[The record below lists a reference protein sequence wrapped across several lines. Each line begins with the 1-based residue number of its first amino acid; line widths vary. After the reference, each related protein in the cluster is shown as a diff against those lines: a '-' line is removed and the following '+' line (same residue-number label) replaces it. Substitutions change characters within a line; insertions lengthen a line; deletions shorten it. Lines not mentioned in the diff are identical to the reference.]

1 MDRFLDHFRYKSEA
15 ESKWLQEIFSFISQH
30 LFPLVSKFTG
40 PAADTCVTG
49 GGVCCQDL
57 AMCVVTKIEENMCVS
72 HTLPVSYRLV
82 SISELVSQQH
92 LPCVSRLSW
101 STSQQRAWL
110 KEAERSPPGHQPLQ
124 RVNLLLTG
132 CLEEGQA
139 GGWRVTDTSGSVRCE
154 GVSFSPLWL
163 HHPVLFPNWNYI
175 PYSGSEQEQKGAG
188 GHVELIGSPV
198 LLRPAPEQ
206 RMDLTRAVGV
216 REAAG
221 YLSSSPR
228 GRRLSVCGHVASVC
242 ALLRVAGTS
251 FFCFSL
257 TDDTHRLPVLVKES
271 SRLWWS
277 DCLCVGDRVCVTSLR
292 VCALRGWKGNSI
304 LAVTDHSEIHTN
316 YSQGPREDSRAD
328 PQGDTPPSL
337 VMSCIDDDDT
347 EESQRMF
354 TRTKQSRIINY
365 QGTVTEVVSAGAGL
379 YVMDGK
385 VGLCLAYQP
394 PLRRELRA
402 GDSVQITH
410 VHFLFRPSPD
420 FPPSI
425 LCTCLRS
432 TLKISSF
439 SKVSGPPAGSSC
451 PCDGVLPRLLL
462 EKNMGICEYLWV
474 CHLSSQLSHSV
485 DPAVS
490 PVSLQ
495 YSVDPAVSPVS
506 PVSLH
511 SVDPAVSPVS
521 LQYSVDP
528 AVSPVSL
535 QYRVDPAC
543 PQYVS
548 VSELCQSLLDCWS
561 SVSLE
566 SLLPDGGSSLT
577 RSQINTMLSWSFN
590 VQTGSRLRRRPL
602 LLVGILE
609 LPSKTSELTLQLRDG
624 TAAVACVATET
635 NHGEDEGQ
643 KTTCNTAWIG
653 CLVCVLE
660 FMVVTERF
668 IQSDFPSFQ
677 HLDQEKYI
685 THKNCRVYLQ
695 FSVDHVHI
703 LSPSVAMETHLHQK
717 GRDLTADVSG
727 KTERMQEGEIGGQKK
742 RKLEEEPTVPPWVP
756 SAAVATGPVSGWQ
769 CVSMVIRVEHK
780 EGVSWRNA
788 GLNEADVGLVLCFSA
803 KAAVMGP
810 VVTWRQDPQNRPMS
824 EKETTTESKVL
835 LVFSGLTVRWFPV
848 IQPGSFYRLVATNS
862 QDPCVLIGS
871 AVSAQSGV
879 ELHADSTLQVQPD
892 WRFHT
897 LTKSLLL
904 PAFRQAPSTRV
915 LSVSEVLEC
924 SCDLV
929 CFQALLIDRIS
940 VNDGFNDSGDKN
952 KGVRL
957 TVCDQSGRSLRVYL
971 DLTHTPYPLGLLP
984 GNTLLFSEFQ
994 RRVSRAGSVYCS
1006 YLPVSSITV
1015 VSLGDSSPNQP
1026 PPAPIMHLGVWAGST
1041 GPSFI
1046 VGQVK
1051 GHVVCVLFVR
1061 LQWICSLCGGL
1072 YRQCP
1077 CVFVDGVRVSLL
1089 TVSMCLCVFV
1099 DSVHV
1104 SVCPP
1109 VCVSTC
1115 LCVHVSSAAVLCLP
1129 LSLFQSSC
1137 AAPAH
1142 RFFSPKQIT
1151 TAGST
1156 IMNCGPVHTRQM
1168 VNTPHDWWGV
1178 FTMTTVLLLW
1188 SYSRLVL
1195 DDGTGEAHVW
1205 VSGALVRPLL
1215 GLNDRQWEGLQR
1227 ALRVRGQVEVYPWGQ
1242 SLVCADAL
1250 LHFLL
1255 CVCSSKVVCRQLAL
1269 TCRRHNRQR
1278 SEESKR
1284 FSRGDRDFLTRLT
1297 PPLQLTCLHI
1307 NTP

>member
-1 MDRFLDHFRYKSEA
+1 
-15 ESKWLQEIFSFISQH
+15 
-30 LFPLVSKFTG
+30 
-40 PAADTCVTG
+40 
-49 GGVCCQDL
+49 
-57 AMCVVTKIEENMCVS
+57 
-72 HTLPVSYRLV
+72 TLPVSYRLV

-175 PYSGSEQEQKGAG
+175 PHSGSEQEQKGAG

-462 EKNMGICEYLWV
+462 EKNMGIFEYLWV
-474 CHLSSQLSHSV
+474 CHLSSQLSHSLVPRMLKHCVCMLSWKLMALVWRRERV
-485 DPAVS
+485 DKERRNI
-490 PVSLQ
+490 
-495 YSVDPAVSPVS
+495 YSEMLDEPHTCP
-506 PVSLH
+506 LT
-511 SVDPAVSPVS
+511 
-521 LQYSVDP
+521 QYSVDP

-535 QYRVDPAC
+535 QYRVDPAR
-543 PQYVS
+543 PQY
-548 VSELCQSLLDCWS
+548 DCWS

-590 VQTGSRLRRRPL
+590 CCPSCVPCVSAVVLTQ
-602 LLVGILE
+602 

-643 KTTCNTAWIG
+643 KTACNTAWIG

-717 GRDLTADVSG
+717 GRDLAADVSG
-727 KTERMQEGEIGGQKK
+727 KMEGMQEGEIG
-742 RKLEEEPTVPPWVP
+742 
-756 SAAVATGPVSGWQ
+756 
-769 CVSMVIRVEHK
+769 VIRVEHK

-824 EKETTTESKVL
+824 EKETTTESKVRKQVL

-897 LTKSLLL
+897 LAKSLLL
-904 PAFRQAPSTRV
+904 PAFRQTGESLDLVVIIFCLCLQAPSTRV

-1072 YRQCP
+1072 YRQCSCSCSGP
-1077 CVFVDGVRVSLL
+1077 RCCS
-1089 TVSMCLCVFV
+1089 SS
-1099 DSVHV
+1099 SV
-1104 SVCPP
+1104 
-1109 VCVSTC
+1109 
-1115 LCVHVSSAAVLCLP
+1115 
-1129 LSLFQSSC
+1129 FQSK
-1137 AAPAH
+1137 A
-1142 RFFSPKQIT
+1142 KI
-1151 TAGST
+1151 
-1156 IMNCGPVHTRQM
+1156 I
-1168 VNTPHDWWGV
+1168 
-1178 FTMTTVLLLW
+1178 
-1188 SYSRLVL
+1188 RLVL

-1242 SLVCADAL
+1242 SLVRTTSCVTPEHRRVCSCVPTLSCTSCCVCAAVK
-1250 LHFLL
+1250 L
-1255 CVCSSKVVCRQLAL
+1255 CVASS
-1269 TCRRHNRQR
+1269 R
-1278 SEESKR
+1278 SPAGDTTDRDQKESKR

>member
-72 HTLPVSYRLV
+72 HTLPVSYRPV

-188 GHVELIGSPV
+188 GHMELIGSPV

-347 EESQRMF
+347 EESRRMF

-474 CHLSSQLSHSV
+474 CHLSSQLSHSLVPRMLKHCVCMLSWKLMALVWRRERV
-485 DPAVS
+485 DKERRNI
-490 PVSLQ
+490 
-495 YSVDPAVSPVS
+495 YSEMLDEPHTCP
-506 PVSLH
+506 LT
-511 SVDPAVSPVS
+511 
-521 LQYSVDP
+521 
-528 AVSPVSL
+528 
-535 QYRVDPAC
+535 QYRVDPAR

-548 VSELCQSLLDCWS
+548 VSELCQSLLDYWS

-717 GRDLTADVSG
+717 GRDLAADVSG
-727 KTERMQEGEIGGQKK
+727 KMERMQEGESGGQKK

-897 LTKSLLL
+897 LAKSLLL

-1046 VGQVK
+1046 VGQIK

-1072 YRQCP
+1072 YRQSCSGP
-1077 CVFVDGVRVSLL
+1077 RCCS
-1089 TVSMCLCVFV
+1089 SS
-1099 DSVHV
+1099 SV
-1104 SVCPP
+1104 
-1109 VCVSTC
+1109 
-1115 LCVHVSSAAVLCLP
+1115 
-1129 LSLFQSSC
+1129 FQSK
-1137 AAPAH
+1137 A
-1142 RFFSPKQIT
+1142 K
-1151 TAGST
+1151 
-1156 IMNCGPVHTRQM
+1156 
-1168 VNTPHDWWGV
+1168 
-1178 FTMTTVLLLW
+1178 
-1188 SYSRLVL
+1188 LVL

>member
-175 PYSGSEQEQKGAG
+175 PHSGSEQEQKGAG

-337 VMSCIDDDDT
+337 VMSCINDDDT

-365 QGTVTEVVSAGAGL
+365 QGTVTEVVSAAAGL

-474 CHLSSQLSHSV
+474 CHLSSQLSHSLVPRMLKHCVCMLSWKLMALVWRRERV
-485 DPAVS
+485 DKERRNI
-490 PVSLQ
+490 
-495 YSVDPAVSPVS
+495 YSEMLDEPHTCP
-506 PVSLH
+506 LT
-511 SVDPAVSPVS
+511 
-521 LQYSVDP
+521 
-528 AVSPVSL
+528 
-535 QYRVDPAC
+535 QYRVDPAR

-643 KTTCNTAWIG
+643 KTACNTAWIG

-717 GRDLTADVSG
+717 GRDLAADVSG
-727 KTERMQEGEIGGQKK
+727 KMERMQEGEIGGQKK

-756 SAAVATGPVSGWQ
+756 SAAMATGPVSGWQ

-904 PAFRQAPSTRV
+904 PAFRQAPSKRV

-1072 YRQCP
+1072 YRQSCSGP
-1077 CVFVDGVRVSLL
+1077 RCCS
-1089 TVSMCLCVFV
+1089 SS
-1099 DSVHV
+1099 SV
-1104 SVCPP
+1104 
-1109 VCVSTC
+1109 
-1115 LCVHVSSAAVLCLP
+1115 
-1129 LSLFQSSC
+1129 FQSK
-1137 AAPAH
+1137 A
-1142 RFFSPKQIT
+1142 K
-1151 TAGST
+1151 
-1156 IMNCGPVHTRQM
+1156 
-1168 VNTPHDWWGV
+1168 
-1178 FTMTTVLLLW
+1178 
-1188 SYSRLVL
+1188 LVL

>member
-474 CHLSSQLSHSV
+474 CHLSSQLSHSLVPRMLKHCVCMLSWKLMALVWRRERV
-485 DPAVS
+485 DKERRNI
-490 PVSLQ
+490 
-495 YSVDPAVSPVS
+495 YSEMLDEPHTCP
-506 PVSLH
+506 LT
-511 SVDPAVSPVS
+511 
-521 LQYSVDP
+521 
-528 AVSPVSL
+528 

-1072 YRQCP
+1072 YRQ
-1077 CVFVDGVRVSLL
+1077 
-1089 TVSMCLCVFV
+1089 
-1099 DSVHV
+1099 SVPV
-1104 SVCPP
+1104 LVCCSSSSV
-1109 VCVSTC
+1109 
-1115 LCVHVSSAAVLCLP
+1115 
-1129 LSLFQSSC
+1129 FQSK
-1137 AAPAH
+1137 A
-1142 RFFSPKQIT
+1142 K
-1151 TAGST
+1151 
-1156 IMNCGPVHTRQM
+1156 
-1168 VNTPHDWWGV
+1168 
-1178 FTMTTVLLLW
+1178 
-1188 SYSRLVL
+1188 LVL